1 MSHDH
6 DHSTMPMPMS
16 PDSMYNS
23 SMNMNDMT
31 MHMNF
36 FWGKDVVVLFDGW
49 PNGRLGMYILAL
61 AFVFLLAVAVEILAA
76 VPIKPR
82 MRPLSG
88 GLLQAAVYAVRMAL
102 AYLIM
107 LSVMSFNV
115 GIFITVVVGHA
126 VGCFFVKYRAIAAV
140 YRAADAAALPL
151 TA

>member
-6 DHSTMPMPMS
+6 DHGTMPMPMS
-16 PDSMYNS
+16 PDSMYNN
-23 SMNMNDMT
+23 SMNMNDMA

-115 GIFITVVVGHA
+115 GIFIVAVAGHA
-126 VGCFFVKYRAIAAV
+126 VGCFIVKYRAIAAV
-140 YRAADAAALPL
+140 YMAANDAPKV
-151 TA
+151 

>member
-6 DHSTMPMPMS
+6 DHGTMPMPMS
-16 PDSMYNS
+16 PDSMYNN
-23 SMNMNDMT
+23 SMNMNDMA

-115 GIFITVVVGHA
+115 GIFIVAVAGHA
-126 VGCFFVKYRAIAAV
+126 VGCFIVKYRPIAAV
-140 YRAADAAALPL
+140 YMAANDAPKV
-151 TA
+151 